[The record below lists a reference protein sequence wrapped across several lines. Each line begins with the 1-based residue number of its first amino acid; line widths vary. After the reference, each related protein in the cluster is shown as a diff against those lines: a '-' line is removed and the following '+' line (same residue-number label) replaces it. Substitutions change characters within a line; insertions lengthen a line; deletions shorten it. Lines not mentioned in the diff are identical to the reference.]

1 MFFLSILGAC
11 FSGMRGYLFTAAG
24 ERIVASIRE
33 RLFASVLEQEV
44 AFYDDEAIGSL
55 LSRLSEDTAL
65 IRDACTVHLSSG
77 LRNVLAGVFSLIGML
92 YYSWEL
98 SLLALFMMPV
108 MVVVAGM
115 HSRKV
120 RELSYNMQYANAQAM
135 ALAGESW
142 GAIRTVK
149 AFNQEKRESVRYS
162 AAVQKS
168 LKYGLVYASAYGM
181 FISVLTL
188 TSVLGLLSVM
198 WYGSYLVLHN
208 SMSIGMLAGFAMYAF
223 SVVSSF
229 TNMGSVL
236 ASFSA
241 AVGSSQRV
249 WELMDRVPTMP
260 HTEMAIPKGQPEG
273 ARVDFENVWF
283 SYPGRP
289 SHWVLQNL
297 TTEIIPGTK
306 TALVGP
312 SGGGKSTM
320 VNLIERFYDPNKGV
334 VKFDGIDVK
343 RIDQEWLHRNIGFVS
358 QDPILFAD
366 TIAYNIMY
374 AMSESDRDEKK
385 MVDAAKLANAHEF
398 IMKLPHG
405 YETLVGERGATLS
418 GGQRQRIAI
427 ARALLMQP
435 RLLLL
440 DEATSALDSETEYLV
455 EEALKKLIQGRTVL
469 VIAHRLS
476 TVVNSHKVIL
486 INEGQVQEHGTHT
499 ELLRKNGFYA
509 ALVQRQLRPIEDE
522 CTLNEHAP
530 FVPTERATFKAPQ

>member
-1 MFFLSILGAC
+1 M
-11 FSGMRGYLFTAAG
+11 
-24 ERIVASIRE
+24 ASIRE
-33 RLFASVLEQEV
+33 RFFASILKQEV
-44 AFYDDEAIGSL
+44 AFHDEETIGSL
-55 LSRLSEDTAL
+55 LSRLSEDTTL
-65 IRDACTVHLSSG
+65 IKDACTVHMSSA
-77 LRNVLAGVFSLIGML
+77 LRNILAGLFSLIGML

-98 SLLALFMMPV
+98 SLLALVMMPA

-120 RELSYNMQYANAQAM
+120 RQLSYEMQYANSQAM

-142 GAIRTVK
+142 GAVKTVK
-149 AFNQEKRESVRYS
+149 AFSQEQHESMRYS
-162 AAVQKS
+162 AAVQRS
-168 LKYGLVYASAYGM
+168 LFYGLAYASAYGM
-181 FISVLTL
+181 FVCVLTL

-198 WYGSYLVLHN
+198 WYGSYLVLHG

-249 WELMDRVPTMP
+249 WELMDRVPGMP
-260 HTEMAIPKGQPEG
+260 QLESMVPRGQPEG
-273 ARVDFENVWF
+273 ARVNFENVWF

-289 SHWVLQNL
+289 SHWVLQDL
-297 TTEIIPGTK
+297 TAEILPGTK
-306 TALVGP
+306 AALVGP
-312 SGGGKSTM
+312 SGGGKSTI
-320 VNLIERFYDPNKGV
+320 VNLIERFYDPNKGL
-334 VKFDGIDVK
+334 VKIDGMDVRK
-343 RIDQEWLHRNIGFVS
+343 IDQAWLHRNIGFVS

-374 AMSESDRDEKK
+374 AVAESDRDEKK
-385 MVDAAKLANAHEF
+385 MVEAAKLANAHDF
-398 IMKLPHG
+398 IMRLPYG
-405 YETLVGERGATLS
+405 YETHVGERGATLS

-440 DEATSALDSETEYLV
+440 DEATSALDAETEYLV
-455 EEALKKLIQGRTVL
+455 EEALNKLIQGRTVL

-499 ELLRKNGFYA
+499 ELLRKDGFYA
-509 ALVQRQLRPIEDE
+509 ALVQRQLRPIGDE
-522 CTLNEHAP
+522 CMMDERQVLNTP
-530 FVPTERATFKAPQ
+530 